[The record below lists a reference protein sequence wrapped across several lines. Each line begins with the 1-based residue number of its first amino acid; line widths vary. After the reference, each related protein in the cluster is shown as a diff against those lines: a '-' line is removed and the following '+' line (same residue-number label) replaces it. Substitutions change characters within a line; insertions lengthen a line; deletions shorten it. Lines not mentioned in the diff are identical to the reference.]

1 MVYFL
6 EICGGKMRFFIVCLF
21 FFCFLAPTWAK
32 SQKARANLV
41 IGDVEYQKK
50 GKGKW
55 RNLKVGSKIRH
66 KDNVRTFAASRLE
79 ILFETGTRLHIEE
92 NSVISMKELLQ
103 NGANKSSKVK
113 IGQGKILF
121 NIKKLSG
128 SLSKFEFETTT
139 ATAAIRGTAGGMGTD
154 GNGVSVYL
162 DEGIMEVRSKGSNRK
177 FLIEEG
183 DFAVQEGKNF
193 VVKKLPEGVN
203 KEKVLKEVIKSK
215 KVIDSLLKNIPSSM
229 MLKTDE
235 VPGSLKTMDSTK
247 ILDSTIVKI
256 ISDSIL
262 SLETDNSVLQR
273 LDSFTIADSL
283 LAPGSYVI
291 DTIPLDSL
299 GNVIDT
305 NIFIDSSAIK
315 LDSLLP
321 SVSSLADT
329 SLSLDSL
336 GNVVDSNLVI
346 DSTAILADT
355 SLSLDS
361 LGNVVDSN
369 LVIDSTA
376 NQLDSLLPAD
386 TALVLD
392 SLGNIIDS
400 NIVSDSTAIQ
410 PGSLLPADTSLSL
423 DSSGNVTDSN
433 AVLDSTVIEVDSL
446 IPSPMLPIDTAL
458 SSDSL
463 GNVMDASIPL
473 DSSIIQTDSLLD
485 VKGPSATD
493 TTASADSG
501 FLDSDNDMESL
512 PTLDLK
518 WSLPQAGSEV
528 TVPFYLTGSAS
539 IGSRVLFNGKS
550 IEVDASG
557 YWKIIV
563 EAMDEGIK
571 EISIEVQ
578 NGDLTQSLSRSIDV
592 SSKQIELSGTINSYS
607 KIVNTTEL
615 DVSGTCI
622 GGEKVTIGSFE
633 ANVVSSSWKTTLY
646 WNEAESGSK
655 YYAVECFADEK
666 EVPLGEI
673 SFDYEILKTPLDLK
687 LSTPSSFRISNGMF
701 KIAGKYKGTNA
712 ELKLQLG
719 SKEFNLSTPT
729 GDFLFTAPISDKAN
743 SWGLSEASLVL
754 SDGDG
759 EISKTIDFEVDKTS
773 KTVNTQGPLLS
784 AIMDSFNGLVRL
796 NVSSMK
802 DDIAELTISTQDEE
816 LDVIEFENDLRN
828 KTIKILAGVNS
839 YSVKVTDQA
848 GNSVERRFKDVG
860 YWNRVEFSVELT
872 SRLSSGKIKLP
883 PLPPGSDDLMEEY
896 FTIRIRN
903 LPDDDFRFL
912 ERIVIE
918 NTAVSFRREF
928 KQKQIDDVE
937 YEIEIPLSLKKI
949 NQIKIRV
956 EPKVGLP
963 VETKKYFQFV
973 R

>member
-1 MVYFL
+1 
-6 EICGGKMRFFIVCLF
+6 
-21 FFCFLAPTWAK
+21 
-32 SQKARANLV
+32 
-41 IGDVEYQKK
+41 
-50 GKGKW
+50 
-55 RNLKVGSKIRH
+55 
-66 KDNVRTFAASRLE
+66 
-79 ILFETGTRLHIEE
+79 
-92 NSVISMKELLQ
+92 
-103 NGANKSSKVK
+103 
-113 IGQGKILF
+113 
-121 NIKKLSG
+121 
-128 SLSKFEFETTT
+128 
-139 ATAAIRGTAGGMGTD
+139 
-154 GNGVSVYL
+154 
-162 DEGIMEVRSKGSNRK
+162 
-177 FLIEEG
+177 
-183 DFAVQEGKNF
+183 
-193 VVKKLPEGVN
+193 
-203 KEKVLKEVIKSK
+203 
-215 KVIDSLLKNIPSSM
+215 
-229 MLKTDE
+229 
-235 VPGSLKTMDSTK
+235 
-247 ILDSTIVKI
+247 
-256 ISDSIL
+256 
-262 SLETDNSVLQR
+262 
-273 LDSFTIADSL
+273 
-283 LAPGSYVI
+283 
-291 DTIPLDSL
+291 
-299 GNVIDT
+299 
-305 NIFIDSSAIK
+305 
-315 LDSLLP
+315 LLP

-336 GNVVDSNLVI
+336 GNVVDSNLVT

-355 SLSLDS
+355 SLFLDS

-376 NQLDSLLPAD
+376 IQLDSLLPADTALVLDSLGNVVDSNLVIDSTAIQLDSLLPAD

-458 SSDSL
+458 SSDST

-773 KTVNTQGPLLS
+773 KTVNTQGPLLN
-784 AIMDSFNGLVRL
+784 AIMDSFNGLIRL

-963 VETKKYFQFV
+963 VEIKKYFQFV

>member
-376 NQLDSLLPAD
+376 IQLDSLLPAD

-458 SSDSL
+458 SSDST

-485 VKGPSATD
+485 VKGSSVTD

-773 KTVNTQGPLLS
+773 KTVNTQGPLLN
-784 AIMDSFNGLVRL
+784 AIMDSFNGLIRL

-963 VETKKYFQFV
+963 VEIKKYFQFV